1 MSFLL
6 VEQETKR
13 ALKHSDYSYVIVHG
27 QVVMEGPSSTLDE
40 EKIAEVYFGV
50 EQTEEEGGDA

>member
-1 MSFLL
+1 
-6 VEQETKR
+6 
-13 ALKHSDYSYVIVHG
+13 
-27 QVVMEGPSSTLDE
+27 MEGPSSTLDE